1 MTSGTTTMD
10 PAAAPDNTAARKPQ
24 QRGDT
29 RGRLLAAA
37 QDLFVSKGF
46 HATRPQDISRAA
58 GVGHGTFYL
67 HFKDKQACFLAF
79 AEAAAEALETFI
91 DSHADEDLMPHE
103 AIRESIRL
111 TYEFSQNNPGLLAA
125 ALTDMS
131 VIDGGEGGSILMGR
145 WGVQWGERLAGW
157 QREGKV
163 APHVDAGHI
172 GYAIPGIIRQ
182 AGEYAAGRETEENE
196 TLDALMAFLAAG
208 LGLTQTEE
216 TP

>member
-1 MTSGTTTMD
+1 MTNSTTMAEPVHGTD
-10 PAAAPDNTAARKPQ
+10 DGAARKPQ

-46 HATRPQDISRAA
+46 HATRPQDISKAA

-79 AEAAAEALETFI
+79 AEAAAESLDAYVE
-91 DSHADEDLMPHE
+91 SHAGEELTPYE

-111 TYEFSQNNPGLLAA
+111 TYEFSRAHPGLLAA

-145 WGVQWGERLAGW
+145 WGIQWGEMLAGW
-157 QREGKV
+157 KAEGKV
-163 APHVDAGHI
+163 AEHVDAGFI

-182 AGEYAAGRETEENE
+182 AGEYAAGKETTEQEP
-196 TLDALMAFLAAG
+196 LDALMAFLAAG
-208 LGLTQTEE
+208 LGLTKNEE
-216 TP
+216 T